1 MELREVYETNLRLE
15 ERRGVPGVLGV
26 VEGVFFLPEVPSR
39 NGRVYPRALWERVLS
54 SPDVVRL
61 LENRL
66 MLGTV
71 GHEDIDFDALV
82 REQKVSHVVT
92 RLWIGEDGKGY
103 GRAEIL
109 DTPVGRILYTLLK
122 SGSRLAV
129 SSKGWGEYKGTNSQG
144 LFVVDEGSYILER
157 FDFVVD
163 PGFIEAV
170 PGLKEQFENVVVGR
184 EKDKKNEGGRSME
197 IVEVLV
203 KEKAVLQDKLNEAL
217 MKIKELEE
225 EKEKL
230 IKENR
235 ELKEKVGKASSV
247 VSKKFDLI
255 CEKWLGVKGD
265 DILKEIQLIGKIVE
279 EEAERLVK
287 KGVKREL
294 LEGDTLSEVLLK
306 VFLESRK
313 VDGVFERKKLVE
325 SMIERRKRLMGMLFE
340 AKRRNKRLE
349 KLLLEARR
357 KLALIES
364 LGGLKKI
371 VTALKMSERFV
382 KRLIEKRMKEET
394 ERLSS
399 EYGVSRD
406 DVKNMLMRMGLK
418 KTEESL
424 KRMKRFSLREGVE
437 RIKDVSEREFGSVVK
452 MSLVE
457 RLVEKFKDVGK

>member
-184 EKDKKNEGGRSME
+184 EKDKKNGGGRSME
-197 IVEVLV
+197 VVEVLV
-203 KEKAVLQDKLNEAL
+203 KEKAVED
-217 MKIKELEE
+217 
-225 EKEKL
+225 
-230 IKENR
+230 
-235 ELKEKVGKASSV
+235 
-247 VSKKFDLI
+247 
-255 CEKWLGVKGD
+255 
-265 DILKEIQLIGKIVE
+265 
-279 EEAERLVK
+279 
-287 KGVKREL
+287 KGVRGGE
-294 LEGDTLSEVLLK
+294 
-306 VFLESRK
+306 RK
-313 VDGVFERKKLVE
+313 VD
-325 SMIERRKRLMGMLFE
+325 KRE
-340 AKRRNKRLE
+340 
-349 KLLLEARR
+349 
-357 KLALIES
+357 
-364 LGGLKKI
+364 
-371 VTALKMSERFV
+371 
-382 KRLIEKRMKEET
+382 
-394 ERLSS
+394 
-399 EYGVSRD
+399 
-406 DVKNMLMRMGLK
+406 
-418 KTEESL
+418 
-424 KRMKRFSLREGVE
+424 
-437 RIKDVSEREFGSVVK
+437 
-452 MSLVE
+452 
-457 RLVEKFKDVGK
+457 